1 MTSPATIERS
11 VVIVQSYV
19 PSYRQPLFE
28 QLRDR
33 LLENGVTLTLLTARP
48 SRQQKQRHDEV
59 RLDFQTAVRG
69 ASVKL
74 GGRHLRWKSLRRKAN
89 AADLVICELASGV
102 LENYPLALR
111 RKGRLATWGH
121 GYAATTKPNRL
132 DTMLE
137 RWLMRRSTVFFAYT
151 ERGRQV
157 AIDNGLAA
165 SRVVVLRNTV
175 DTTGLRSAVDQVLGN
190 PALGSVDDWDVG
202 ADDTVCAFLG
212 ALDRSKRLD
221 FLLAA
226 CELIWRDMPSFR
238 LLIAGD
244 GPERDLIL
252 RMVSQRPYLRY
263 IGRVGD
269 ADKAR
274 IAANARLML
283 NPGRVGLIAV
293 DSFVMGTPIAT
304 TDWAF
309 HAPEFDYLVDN
320 ENALIVGDSVE
331 EYAREVLA
339 LLRDP
344 QRLDELAAGCRAA
357 ASELT
362 MESLVERFS
371 TGILRALNGSVS

>member
-1 MTSPATIERS
+1 MTSPTKVEQS

-19 PSYRQPLFE
+19 PSYRQALFE

-33 LLENGVTLTLLTARP
+33 LGDNGVTLTLLTARP
-48 SRQQKQRHDEV
+48 SRQQKQRRDEV
-59 RLDFQTAVRG
+59 QLDFQHAVRG
-69 ASVKL
+69 ASVKIA
-74 GGRHLRWKSLRRKAN
+74 GRHLRWKSLRRKAN

-111 RKGRLATWGH
+111 RTGRLATWGH

-165 SRVVVLRNTV
+165 SRVVVLHNTV
-175 DTTGLRSAVDQVLGN
+175 DTTGLREAVDQVFAH

-202 ADDTVCAFLG
+202 ADDTICVFLG

-226 CELIWRDMPSFR
+226 CELIWHDMPSFK

-244 GPERDLIL
+244 GPERDLVQ

-269 ADKAR
+269 VDKAR

-283 NPGRVGLIAV
+283 NPGRVGLVAV
-293 DSFVMGTPIAT
+293 DSFVMGTPIVT

-309 HAPEFDYLVDN
+309 HAPEFDYLVHG
-320 ENALIVGDSVE
+320 ENALIVGDSVD
-331 EYAREVLA
+331 EYAREVLRA
-339 LLRDP
+339 LRDP
-344 QRLDELAAGCRAA
+344 QRLDKLVAGCRAA

-371 TGILRALNGSVS
+371 DGILRALHGPFS